1 MTLRALFTVAVG
13 LGLGLILGQRLPDIG
28 WWHELVLVGL
38 IGAWM
43 TTRYLR
49 KAQ

>member
-1 MTLRALFTVAVG
+1 MTLRALFAVAVG
-13 LGLGLILGQRLPDIG
+13 LGFGLILGQILPDAG
-28 WWHELVLVGL
+28 WWFELVLLGL

-49 KAQ
+49 RAQ

>member
-13 LGLGLILGQRLPDIG
+13 LGLGLILGQILPDAG
-28 WWHELVLVGL
+28 WWRELAFLGL

-43 TTRYLR
+43 TTRYMH
-49 KAQ
+49 KMQ